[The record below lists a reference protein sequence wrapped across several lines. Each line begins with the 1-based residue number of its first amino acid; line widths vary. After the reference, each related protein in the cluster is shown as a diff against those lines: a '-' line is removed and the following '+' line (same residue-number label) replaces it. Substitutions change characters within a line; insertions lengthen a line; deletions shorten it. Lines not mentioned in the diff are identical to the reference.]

1 MDLAVAGGSLSLFSY
16 SAAVVAAV
24 AETAVAV
31 AETAAVVVAA
41 TMVAAAA
48 DADLTANKRRRSI
61 TLCRFFLLILFQDAF
76 QGVLR

>member
-24 AETAVAV
+24 AVAVETAV
-31 AETAAVVVAA
+31 ETAAAVVAV

>member
-1 MDLAVAGGSLSLFSY
+1 M
-16 SAAVVAAV
+16 
-24 AETAVAV
+24 AVAV

-61 TLCRFFLLILFQDAF
+61 TLRRLFICLLFPNAF
-76 QGVLR
+76 QGVSQ